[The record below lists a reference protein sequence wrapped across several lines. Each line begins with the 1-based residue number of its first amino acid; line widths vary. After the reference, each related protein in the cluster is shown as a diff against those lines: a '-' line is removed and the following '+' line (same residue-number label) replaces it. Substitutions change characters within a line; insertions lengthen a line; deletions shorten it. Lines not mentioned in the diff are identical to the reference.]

1 MNLTGLWRLL
11 HLFFAFSFVGSL
23 VVAEWNGRAAR
34 VAQDWSQRA
43 LLFNIVFLSSRVAG
57 FGSLFLLGIF
67 GNVVAVTSGYS
78 MRSDWWLR
86 WVNLLWLAA
95 MAVMVVLILPNAGK
109 LADGSRVAAEG
120 GAPTGYERA
129 LARWRFGNVLM
140 SVLYLT
146 LLAFMVFHWHS

>member
-1 MNLTGLWRLL
+1 MNLSGLWRLL

-34 VAQDWSQRA
+34 VTQDWSQRA

-67 GNVVAVTSGYS
+67 GNVLSVTSGYS
-78 MRSDWWLR
+78 MGSDWWLR

-95 MAVMVVLILPNAGK
+95 LAAMVVLILPNARK
-109 LADGSRVAAEG
+109 LADSSRSAAG
-120 GAPTGYERA
+120 GESPTGYE
-129 LARWRFGNVLM
+129 
-140 SVLYLT
+140 ST
-146 LLAFMVFHWHS
+146 LP